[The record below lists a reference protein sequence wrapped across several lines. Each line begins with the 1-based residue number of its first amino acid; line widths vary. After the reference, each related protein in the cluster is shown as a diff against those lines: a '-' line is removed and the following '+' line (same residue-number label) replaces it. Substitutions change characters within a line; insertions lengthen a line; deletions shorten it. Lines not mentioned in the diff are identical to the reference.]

1 MISPERNRMSQ
12 EVLPEAS
19 VRAHDRRHFLKSVG
33 EVALGA
39 SVFPLLNGEAL
50 GAVEEAASRL
60 TPAGPAQEEE
70 FWDIVRTA
78 FVMSPEFINLE
89 NGYMS
94 PAPSSVLDAQQAHL
108 RAINARPS
116 PFMRNDQP
124 QERTRVKEE
133 LAAFAGCGADE
144 IVITRNATEALDT
157 VIAGMDFG
165 RGDEAIVTDQDYG
178 SMLEA
183 FGQQSRRTGLILR
196 TVSPPLHPVDDED
209 VVRVFAS
216 AITPRTKVILLTHM
230 INLTGHVLPAR
241 KICDMA
247 HARGVDVIVDA
258 AHSFAH
264 IRFSINEL
272 HCDYMG
278 VSLHKWLC
286 APLGT
291 GFLYVAKN
299 KIRGIWPLFGDVSYS
314 PEDIRKFE
322 HLGTRPVSSEAGIV
336 DAIRFHNAIGSRRK
350 EERLRF
356 LKNYWAEKVAT
367 IPGVF
372 LNTPRD
378 PARSCGIANFGITGK
393 TPAEVVDALWAK
405 HRIFVVPI
413 DTGPVHGVRVTP
425 HLYTSMGDLD
435 RFVSAVAEIAR
446 G

>member
-1 MISPERNRMSQ
+1 MTTNERR
-12 EVLPEAS
+12 
-19 VRAHDRRHFLKSVG
+19 DFLRSLG

-39 SVFPLLNGEAL
+39 SMLPLINQEAV
-50 GAVEEAASRL
+50 GAVESAASRL
-60 TPAGPAQEEE
+60 VPAGPAQEEE

-78 FVMSPEFINLE
+78 FVMSPDFINLE

-94 PAPSSVLDAQQAHL
+94 PAPSSVLDAQCAYL

-116 PFMRNDQP
+116 PFMRIDQTS
-124 QERTRVKEE
+124 ERTRVKAE
-133 LAAFAGCGADE
+133 LAAFAGCGAEE

-157 VIAGMDFG
+157 VIAGMDFH

-183 FGQQSRRTGLILR
+183 FQQQSKRAGLVLK
-196 TVSPPLHPVDDED
+196 TVSPPLHPASDED
-209 VVRVFAS
+209 IVRVFAS
-216 AITPRTKVILLTHM
+216 AITSRTKVILLTHM
-230 INLTGHVLPAR
+230 INLTGHILPAR

-247 HARGVDVIVDA
+247 HDRGVEVIVDA

-264 IRFSINEL
+264 VRFSISDL
-272 HCDYMG
+272 HCDYLG
-278 VSLHKWLC
+278 ASLHKWLC

-291 GFLYVAKN
+291 GLLYVAKH
-299 KIRGIWPLFGDVSYS
+299 KIAGIWPLFGDVSS
-314 PEDIRKFE
+314 PSEDIRKFE

-350 EERLRF
+350 EDRLRF
-356 LKNYWAEKVAT
+356 LKNYWVEKVAT

-372 LNTPRD
+372 LNTPID
-378 PARSCGIANFGITGK
+378 PERSCGIGNFGIKGK
-393 TPAEVVDALWAK
+393 TATEVVDALWLKA
-405 HRIFVVPI
+405 RIFVVPI

-425 HLYTSMGDLD
+425 HLYTSTADLD
-435 RFVSAVAEIAR
+435 KFVATVREIAR